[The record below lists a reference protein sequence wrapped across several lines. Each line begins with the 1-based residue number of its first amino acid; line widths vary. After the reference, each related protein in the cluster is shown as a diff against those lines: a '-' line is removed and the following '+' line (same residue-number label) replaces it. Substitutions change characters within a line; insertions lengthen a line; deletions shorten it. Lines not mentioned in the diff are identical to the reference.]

1 MEIHSSSLTFT
12 PIGHN
17 VKNRNDEAQ
26 QLANNSKVKDNVQI
40 QPVLSLPSPK
50 TSKVDFKT
58 TDLQQVSA
66 ELEKQKKSTT
76 NSQNSRAL
84 NAYIQENIQPLKNQR
99 TELIS
104 GIDLFA

>member
-26 QLANNSKVKDNVQI
+26 LSSNSKVKESIQI

-50 TSKVDFKT
+50 TSKVNFKT
-58 TDLQQVSA
+58 TDLQQISA
-66 ELEKQKKSTT
+66 ELENQNKSTT

-99 TELIS
+99 SELIS